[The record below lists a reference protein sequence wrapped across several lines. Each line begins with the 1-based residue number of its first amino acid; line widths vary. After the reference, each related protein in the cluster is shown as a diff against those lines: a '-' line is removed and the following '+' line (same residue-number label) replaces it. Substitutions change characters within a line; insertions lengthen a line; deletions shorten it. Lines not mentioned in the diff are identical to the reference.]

1 MVVTT
6 SVRVVVQDLRGF
18 TERLVQ
24 RLALNV
30 TANLI
35 EDTPVDTGWARSN
48 WVPNIGSP
56 RKKPAGVRPTS
67 RGAPGLDSAPQA
79 AGQVAI
85 AGYRLG
91 PSIFI
96 SNNVPYIKKL
106 NAGSSRKAP
115 AAFIQSAI
123 LRAVK
128 ATVSRSR

>member
-1 MVVTT
+1 MATT

-30 TANLI
+30 TALLI
-35 EDTPVDTGWARSN
+35 EDTPVDTGWARAN
-48 WVPNIGSP
+48 WVPNIGTHHSST
-56 RKKPAGVRPTS
+56 AGTRS
-67 RGAPGLDSAPQA
+67 DAEAGRIDRGPQT

-91 PSIFI
+91 PAIFI
-96 SNNVPYIKKL
+96 SNNVPYIKRL
-106 NAGSSRKAP
+106 NAGSSRQAP

-128 ATVSRSR
+128 ATVSRTR

>member
-1 MVVTT
+1 MT
-6 SVRVVVQDLRGF
+6 SVRVVVQSLDRF
-18 TERLVQ
+18 TEKLVK

-35 EDTPVDTGWARSN
+35 ETTPVDTGWARAN
-48 WVPNIGSP
+48 WVPKIGNP
-56 RKKPAGVRPTS
+56 RTRTAGTRVAAENGQIDRS
-67 RGAPGLDSAPQA
+67 PQA
-79 AGQVAI
+79 NGQLAI
-85 AGYRLG
+85 LGYKLG

-115 AAFIQSAI
+115 AAFVQSAI

-128 ATVSRSR
+128 QTVSRSR

>member
-1 MVVTT
+1 MT
-6 SVRVVVQDLRGF
+6 SVRVVVKSLERF
-18 TERLVQ
+18 TEKLVT

-35 EDTPVDTGWARSN
+35 ETTPVDTGWARAN
-48 WVPNIGSP
+48 WVPKIGSP
-56 RKKPAGVRPTS
+56 RTHTAGTRAAAEDGKID
-67 RGAPGLDSAPQA
+67 RGPQA
-79 AGQVAI
+79 DGTFAVL
-85 AGYRLG
+85 GYKLG

-106 NAGSSRKAP
+106 NAGSSTKAP

-128 ATVSRSR
+128 QTVTRSR